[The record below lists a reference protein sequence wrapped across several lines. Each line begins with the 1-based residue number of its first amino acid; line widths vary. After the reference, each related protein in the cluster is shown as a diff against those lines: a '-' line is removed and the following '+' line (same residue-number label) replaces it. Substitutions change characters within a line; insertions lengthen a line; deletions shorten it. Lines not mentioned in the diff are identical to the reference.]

1 MLFGGLAKVATLLAR
16 HVKLEWQHAWLF
28 GVLTYL
34 VHIAGAFAHKAGEFA
49 LPLAIALP
57 IALLAQLAAGGWY
70 LGLKAT
76 TLEGKPLLFKGGVL
90 LVLATFV
97 LAMVLAALVATVF
110 RFHFG
115 SASF

>member
-1 MLFGGLAKVATLLAR
+1 MATLLAR
-16 HVKLEWQHAWLF
+16 RVKLEWQHAWLF

-34 VHIAGAFAHKAGEFA
+34 VHIAGAFAHHASEIA

-90 LVLATFV
+90 LVLATV
-97 LAMVLAALVATVF
+97 VLAAGLAGLFATIF
-110 RFHFG
+110 HFHFG
-115 SASF
+115 SARF